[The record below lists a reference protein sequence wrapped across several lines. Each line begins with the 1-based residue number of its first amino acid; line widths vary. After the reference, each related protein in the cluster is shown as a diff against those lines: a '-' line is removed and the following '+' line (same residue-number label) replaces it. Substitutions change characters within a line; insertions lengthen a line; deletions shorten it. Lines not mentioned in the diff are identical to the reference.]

1 MLLTVLFLA
10 VGIGLSP
17 TRQSP
22 EVAAR
27 FDRAFELQRQGLL
40 REAVEEYRAVVRAA
54 PDYAEAH
61 ANLGSVLSR
70 LGQGDEAISSYE
82 TALRLNPKLTPVL
95 LNLGIIY
102 FRLGQFTK
110 AADALERFLA
120 ATPGSAQARGL
131 LGLALVELGR
141 DKDAVPHL
149 EATLAVA
156 GEDPAVLYALG
167 LTYLRLDRPE
177 FRKMADRLA
186 AIPSGGALSHLLL
199 GQSLLAKA
207 SYQLAVDELQQAA
220 KLNPELPRLHYSLG
234 LSFLMMGDRQQA
246 IASFKNELDRKP
258 NDFWS
263 LYYLATAHE
272 AEGNDDSARQYLDA
286 ALKLEPKSPEVN
298 GMLGKLLVKQNK
310 YAEALAPLEAAVA
323 DPAADS
329 STHYLLAR
337 VYQRLGRRKDA
348 EREFAE
354 TERLKGKQLERER
367 SRALKP

>member
-1 MLLTVLFLA
+1 MLLAVLFVA
-10 VGIGLSP
+10 TSIGFSP
-17 TRQSP
+17 GQQSP
-22 EVAAR
+22 DVAAR
-27 FDRAFELQRQGLL
+27 FDHAFELQRQGLL
-40 REAVEEYRAVVRAA
+40 KEAADEYRAVLRGA

-70 LGQGDEAISSYE
+70 LGQHEEAISSYE
-82 TALRLNPKLTPVL
+82 TALRFNPKLTPVL

-102 FRLGQFTK
+102 FRLGQFAK
-110 AADALERFLA
+110 AADALERFVA
-120 ATPGSAQARGL
+120 VAPDSAQARGL
-131 LGLALVELGR
+131 LGLACVELGR
-141 DKDAVPHL
+141 DKDALPHL

-156 GEDPAVLYALG
+156 GDDPAILYALG
-167 LTYLRLDRPE
+167 LTYLRLNRPE
-177 FRKMADRLA
+177 YRRMADRLA
-186 AIPSGGALSHLLL
+186 AIPSGAALSHLLL

-207 SYQLAVDELQQAA
+207 SYQLAVDELQKAV
-220 KLNPELPRLHYSLG
+220 KLNSELPRLHYSLG
-234 LSFLMMGDRQQA
+234 LSHLMMGDRQKA
-246 IASFKNELDRKP
+246 IVSFKSELDRKP

-272 AEGNDDSARQYLDA
+272 AEGNDDAAKQYLDA
-286 ALKLEPKSPEVN
+286 ALKLEPKSPEVH
-298 GMLGKLLVKQNK
+298 GLLGKILVKQNK
-310 YAEALAPLEAAVA
+310 FSEALVPLEAAVA
-323 DPAADS
+323 DPGADS